1 MDVRYL
7 KQVREV
13 LESSGNDWY
22 RVYLIRAVHRLSGV
36 DCVLSLMDSPSWRWV
51 FPPDL
56 LRLQVP
62 GESGSRARSR
72 FSITSARILFSSSV

>member
-7 KQVREV
+7 QQVREV
-13 LESSGNDWY
+13 LESSGNGWY
-22 RVYLIRAVHRLSGV
+22 RVYLIRAVHRVSGV
-36 DCVLSLMDSPSWRWV
+36 DCVLSLMDIPSWRWV

-62 GESGSRARSR
+62 GEFSSRALSR
-72 FSITSARILFSSSV
+72 FSIISAHIFFSSSV